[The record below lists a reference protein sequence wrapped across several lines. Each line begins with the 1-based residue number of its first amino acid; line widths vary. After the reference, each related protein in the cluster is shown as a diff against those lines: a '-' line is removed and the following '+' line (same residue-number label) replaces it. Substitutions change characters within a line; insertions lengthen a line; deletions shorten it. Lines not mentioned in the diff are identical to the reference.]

1 MHSEAGQFI
10 PNARRAL
17 ADTPMRDA
25 VKRAT
30 DSAARKRDLA
40 MFAEGR
46 DHGEALRQQAA
57 AARRRALSRLPALLE
72 QAEARLTANGA
83 SVLWAADAA
92 EVCRH
97 VQAIA
102 ARHEVRRVIK
112 SKSMISEEV
121 GLNDALIA
129 AGIDVLET
137 DLGEFIIQ
145 LAEEPPSHIVT
156 PVIHKSKEAIRDLF
170 VAKLGMPRTD
180 DTPTMARFAR
190 EHLRAAFLSAEM
202 GVSGGNFIIAETGTL
217 CLVTNEGNGRMV
229 TTLPR
234 VHVALVGIEK
244 VIATLEDYALL
255 TQVLPRSATGQ
266 TLAVYTHMIN
276 GPRRAEES
284 DGPEALYIIL
294 VDNGRSA
301 IYETEYAE
309 VLSCIRCGACMN
321 ACPIYEATGGHA
333 YGWVYP
339 GPIGAVLTPLL
350 TDLKEAS
357 PLPHASSLCGK
368 CREVCPVDID
378 LPRMLLDLRRDLV
391 RAGHTPPPWTA
402 GMRAWSVFARSP
414 RAFDSA
420 ARAAQVAQHALPHGR
435 KLPPGP
441 LGGWTASR
449 ELPTIAAQP
458 FRAWWAAREKAKM
471 RDEQP

>member
-1 MHSEAGQFI
+1 MHNEAGQFI
-10 PNARRAL
+10 ANARQAL
-17 ADTPMRDA
+17 ANPPMLAA

-30 DSAARKRDLA
+30 DTADRKRDIA
-40 MFAEGR
+40 MFADGR

-57 AARRRALSRLPALLE
+57 AARHRALSQLPALVE
-72 QAEARLTANGA
+72 QAEERLTANGA
-83 SVLWAADAA
+83 TVLWATDDA

-102 ARHEVRRVIK
+102 ARHNVQRVTK

-137 DLGEFIIQ
+137 DLGESIIQ

-156 PVIHKSKEAIRDLF
+156 PVIHKSKDAIRDLF
-170 VAKLGMPRTD
+170 VEKLGMPPTD
-180 DTPTMARFAR
+180 DAQTMARFAR

-202 GVSGGNFIIAETGTL
+202 GISGGNFIIAETGTL

-244 VIATLEDYALL
+244 VVATLEDYALL

-266 TLAVYTHMIN
+266 ALAVYTHMIN
-276 GPRRAEES
+276 GPRRPGEN
-284 DGPEALYIIL
+284 DGPEALYVIL

-309 VLSCIRCGACMN
+309 GLGCVRCGVCMN
-321 ACPIYEATGGHA
+321 ACASSAATGVYA

-339 GPIGAVLTPLL
+339 GPIGAVITPLL

-391 RAGHTPPPWTA
+391 NAGHTPPPWTV
-402 GMRAWSVFARSP
+402 GIRAWSAVARSP
-414 RAFDSA
+414 RAFNAA
-420 ARAAQVAQHALPHGR
+420 ARAAHIAQHALPQGR
-435 KLPPGP
+435 KLPLGP

-449 ELPTIAAQP
+449 NLPKVAAQP
-458 FRAWWAAREKAKM
+458 FRAWWAAREKARD
-471 RDEQP
+471 RDEQS